1 MHITSHMLIHVHG
14 CICLLLL
21 ECQTTGRTPES
32 QAESIRLI
40 VMQHYTRQLLLHCTF
55 IVSILHMHRETNWM
69 LCWGLA
75 DLISLSSSARLVY
88 CCWSLFLDTS
98 THEFSV
104 GFVVLTTAHLQN
116 MGNGFMTRNVTG
128 FYFKKRKKKE
138 QVRNDF
144 LTLGGM
150 TVSLKNRR
158 SIVLL
163 RASRKKCVFL
173 AKLICR

>member
-1 MHITSHMLIHVHG
+1 MLIHVHG

-32 QAESIRLI
+32 QAESMVSLSATLHNAAAIALFYCVFIFSIVHIRKDG
-40 VMQHYTRQLLLHCTF
+40 
-55 IVSILHMHRETNWM
+55 NWM
-69 LCWGLA
+69 CCGGLT
-75 DLISLSSSARLVY
+75 DLISLCSSTRLVY
-88 CCWSLFLDTS
+88 CSWSLFLKTS
-98 THEFSV
+98 THECSV
-104 GFVVLTTAHLQN
+104 GFVALTTAHLHN
-116 MGNGFMTRNVTG
+116 MGKDPMTRNVTG
-128 FYFKKRKKKE
+128 FNLKKKRGTSAN
-138 QVRNDF
+138 QI

-163 RASRKKCVFL
+163 RASRKKCVFP